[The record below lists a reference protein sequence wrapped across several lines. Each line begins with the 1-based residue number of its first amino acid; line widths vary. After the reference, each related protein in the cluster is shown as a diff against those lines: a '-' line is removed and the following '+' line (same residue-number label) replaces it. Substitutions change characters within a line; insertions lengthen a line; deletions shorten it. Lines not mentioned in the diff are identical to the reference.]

1 MEDWWGGTGSLY
13 TPRSTPGPCGMDQMH
28 VTAAPSGAVPRVQQH
43 ARRERGREGKGT
55 NRGGQWDLESRL
67 LACADRVN
75 SHLTQSRPSVW
86 LWAQKHTPAVTSPSC
101 KVRNFALRPPVPSE
115 QKRKFRVL
123 LPVSYQKVYL
133 YLGGGVERS
142 KTSERGGGGGQG
154 LSDEAGQSLAGR
166 QPLHPP

>member
-55 NRGGQWDLESRL
+55 IRGGQWDLESRL

-75 SHLTQSRPSVW
+75 SHLTQSRPQRV
-86 LWAQKHTPAVTSPSC
+86 AMGAETHTSRHKCQLQGTQFRAAPSSAERTKKKISGTSTGIIP
-101 KVRNFALRPPVPSE
+101 K
-115 QKRKFRVL
+115 
-123 LPVSYQKVYL
+123 
-133 YLGGGVERS
+133 
-142 KTSERGGGGGQG
+142 G
-154 LSDEAGQSLAGR
+154 LSLSWWWGGEI
-166 QPLHPP
+166 